1 MYLSFWSTKMVY
13 TKRIQNS
20 GVGWGGGGAGR
31 EGVEVLVIA
40 SKTLHLSSL
49 QTACFCLYVTQLLKL
64 FLNVPVSVLNC

>member
-20 GVGWGGGGAGR
+20 GVGWWGWGGGCG
-31 EGVEVLVIA
+31 EGVEVLLIA

-49 QTACFCLYVTQLLKL
+49 QTPCFCLYVTQLLKL
-64 FLNVPVSVLNC
+64 FLNVPASGLN